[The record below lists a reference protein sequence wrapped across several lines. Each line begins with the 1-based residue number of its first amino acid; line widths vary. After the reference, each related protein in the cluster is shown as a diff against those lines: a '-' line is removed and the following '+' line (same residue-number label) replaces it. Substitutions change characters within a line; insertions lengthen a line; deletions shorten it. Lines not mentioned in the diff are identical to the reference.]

1 MSLPSFYST
10 EHTSTPPPPP
20 WTIVRPSIFL
30 DLAKYK
36 QADTP
41 PSLLVNVF
49 YQLQS
54 RYPTST
60 FLYTDGSKIR
70 NDVGA
75 AVFSHRHT
83 AQLHL
88 ASYSSI
94 FCAELVAL
102 LKALRMITESEKS
115 EFVVCT
121 DSCSALQALQH
132 LYSDNPLVR
141 EISEI
146 RQRIHLQGKELRFIY
161 SPSHIGIHGNDEADT
176 LAKMAAANVDS
187 PLAVYNLMADFTG
200 YIKSKIWEKWQTSWN
215 QVDNH
220 LHTIQPIVRK
230 KILLPNDR
238 KSQVM
243 ISRLRLGHT
252 SLTHSWLLDKKTRP
266 TCSFCQREA
275 ATVPH
280 LLRDC
285 PALVEQ
291 RGRYKLDTNETYTK
305 VFNDWPTLRNYLKEI
320 NCLSKI

>member
-1 MSLPSFYST
+1 LP
-10 EHTSTPPPPP
+10 
-20 WTIVRPSIFL
+20 
-30 DLAKYK
+30 
-36 QADTP
+36 
-41 PSLLVNVF
+41 
-49 YQLQS
+49 
-54 RYPTST
+54 
-60 FLYTDGSKIR
+60 
-70 NDVGA
+70 
-75 AVFSHRHT
+75 
-83 AQLHL
+83 
-88 ASYSSI
+88 
-94 FCAELVAL
+94 
-102 LKALRMITESEKS
+102 
-115 EFVVCT
+115 
-121 DSCSALQALQH
+121 
-132 LYSDNPLVR
+132 
-141 EISEI
+141 
-146 RQRIHLQGKELRFIY
+146 FIY
-161 SPSHIGIHGNDEADT
+161 SPSHIGIRGNDEADT
-176 LAKMAAANVDS
+176 LAKMAAADVDS

-200 YIKSKIWEKWQTSWN
+200 YIKSKIWEKWQTAWN

-238 KSQVM
+238 KSQVV
-243 ISRLRLGHT
+243 ISRLRSGHT